1 MIIKFFPH
9 PKGGGNPRTSMDY
22 LLKKHEHEVQILQG
36 NPRLSVDVAQ
46 GLDFKNKY
54 TVGCL
59 SFEED
64 NIPDAHKQEIMQK
77 FEETFFAGLEPEQ
90 YNICWIEHTDKGR
103 LELNF
108 FVPNVELESGKRL
121 SVYYDKS
128 DRPLA
133 ENFKQV
139 INQDY
144 GLSNPDIPEKRQL
157 IISSRNIPKDKREAQ
172 EAINGILQ
180 GELEKGRIQTREDV
194 LNFLTE
200 AGFEIVR
207 VTPKNISIKTDGQ
220 NLRLKGAIYEQSF
233 ELNRAIEEIQRTKG
247 LGSQE
252 RTSEL
257 YKQATAGLKKAVER
271 RHAEFSKRFGKSKA
285 NHTERLNQALQGAIL
300 DIDRDRISFGVGDG
314 VFRQRG
320 NDSIQPD
327 GRLEAIGSVIQ
338 ITEQRDDVGEL
349 HNEQQCNPALHQG
362 QSSIQGSGIRRQSR
376 LPNYQARERV
386 DDTDREAFEGRIR
399 QIGEAARRGYERIKR
414 TVEQVR
420 AGKPTVE
427 ELARKVFKR
436 IEVKLHR
443 RAERQKEMK
452 EEKAR
457 INLAR
462 GRGVEM

>member
-9 PKGGGNPRTSMDY
+9 PKTGGHPRRSMDY

-36 NPRLSVDVAQ
+36 NPRISVDVAE
-46 GLDFKNKY
+46 GLDFKNQY

-59 SFEED
+59 SFEEVHITD
-64 NIPDAHKQEIMQK
+64 VHKQEIMQK

-108 FVPNVELESGKRL
+108 FAPNVELESGKRL

-139 INQDY
+139 INQTY
-144 GLSNPDIPEKRQL
+144 GLSDPDAPQKRQMMV
-157 IISSRNIPKDKREAQ
+157 SSRNIPKDKKMVQ
-172 EAINGILQ
+172 EAINGLLR

-194 LNFLTE
+194 LNCLTE
-200 AGFEIVR
+200 AGFEIAR

-233 ELNRAIEEIQRTKG
+233 ELNRAIEEIQRAKG
-247 LGSQE
+247 LGGQE
-252 RTSEL
+252 RASER
-257 YKQATAGLKKAVER
+257 YKQATAGLEKAVER
-271 RHAEFSKRFGKSKA
+271 RRTEFSKRFGKSKTG
-285 NHTERLNQALQGAIL
+285 HTQRLDQALQGAVL
-300 DIDRDRISFGVGDG
+300 DIDRDRTSVGIGDG

-320 NDSIQPD
+320 NRAIQSD
-327 GRLEAIGSVIQ
+327 GGLEAISSVIQ
-338 ITEQRDDVGEL
+338 SSKQGDDVGEL
-349 HNEQQCNPALHQG
+349 QFGRQNKQDLCSDR
-362 QSSIQGSGIRRQSR
+362 SSIQGTGIRRQSR

-386 DDTDREAFEGRIR
+386 DDTDRETLEGRIR
-399 QIGEAARRGYERIKR
+399 QVGEAARRGYERIKR
-414 TVEQVR
+414 TIEQVR
-420 AGKPTVE
+420 AGKPTIE
-427 ELARKVFKR
+427 ELARKVFRR

-443 RAERQKEMK
+443 KVERQR
-452 EEKAR
+452 EKQR
-457 INLAR
+457 N
-462 GRGVEM
+462 GRRKGKN